1 MLFFLIISLFL
12 RKKQEKM
19 FVEFSLLKWAE
30 NWKKVVILLEK
41 EEEMLLSEIGV
52 AVLFLKDRKIIK
64 LSVGWL

>member
-1 MLFFLIISLFL
+1 MFIFLIISLFL

-30 NWKKVVILLEK
+30 NWKKVMILLEK
-41 EEEMLLSEIGV
+41 EEEMLFSEIGV
-52 AVLFLKDRKIIK
+52 AVFFLKDRKIIK